1 MNEIVSK
8 LLTDQS
14 SVQKTSQILG
24 SLEGSFTIY
33 LMIWRSECDDK
44 YIVMQAKE

>member
-1 MNEIVSK
+1 MNEIVNK

-24 SLEGSFTIY
+24 SLEGPFTIC
-33 LMIWRSECDDK
+33 LTIWRSECDDK

>member
-8 LLTDQS
+8 LFTDQS
-14 SVQKTSQILG
+14 SVKKTSQILG
-24 SLEGSFTIY
+24 SLEGPFTIC
-33 LMIWRSECDDK
+33 LTVWRSEYDDK

>member
-1 MNEIVSK
+1 MNEIVNK

-33 LMIWRSECDDK
+33 LTIWRSECDDK